1 MLSIIFGTRPE
12 YLKIKP
18 LINILKQTN
27 IKYRIIHIS
36 QHEHIDMPSDEGPIT
51 YIKLSDNK
59 NLTRLALLSREIMV
73 KLDSALEHTSHLLVQ
88 GDTATAFFSALSAFH
103 KKIPIFHLEAGLRTY
118 DLQNPFP
125 EEAYR
130 SMISRI
136 ATYHL
141 CPDIGASHN
150 LNKENI
156 TSNVFVIG
164 NTILDLIK
172 SYNLDPVIGNE
183 VIITI
188 HRRENWDSLIY
199 ILDEIHNIARSM
211 YNLQFTWILHPNP
224 SIQSQISEYKTSHSI
239 AANLAFSE
247 PLGHLEM
254 AARIANSHFLITDS
268 GGIQEEASFLGK
280 HCYVIRKTTERN
292 MIPSDYITLVPNIAN
307 LFSIIKSN
315 TVQLL
320 PPCDVYGNGSTS
332 EQFIQIYNQV
342 LKNTN

>member
-1 MLSIIFGTRPE
+1 MLAIIFGTRPE

-18 LINILKQTN
+18 LINKLMMTN
-27 IKYRIIHIS
+27 IKYSLIHIS
-36 QHEHIDMPSDEGPIT
+36 QHEHIDISSYEGPIT
-51 YIKLSDNK
+51 YIKLSQDDTM
-59 NLTRLALLSREIMV
+59 TRLCLLSTQIMA
-73 KLDSALEHTSHLLVQ
+73 KLDNALENTSHLLVQ

-130 SMISRI
+130 CMISRI

-141 CPDIGASHN
+141 CPDLGSSLN
-150 LNKENI
+150 LKLENI
-156 TSNVFVIG
+156 HANVHIIG

-172 SYNLDPVIGNE
+172 SYNLKPIIGNE

-188 HRRENWDSLIY
+188 HRRENWDSLLS
-199 ILDEIHNIARSM
+199 ILDEIHTIAAHM
-211 YNLQFTWILHPNP
+211 PTLQFTWILHPNP
-224 SIQSQISEYKTSHSI
+224 AIRSQISEYTKSHTMVS
-239 AANLAFSE
+239 NLAFSE
-247 PLGHLEM
+247 PLNHLEM
-254 AARIANSHFLITDS
+254 ATRIASSHFIITDS

-292 MIPSDYITLVPNIAN
+292 TIPSTYITLVPNIAN

-315 TVQLL
+315 TIRLL
-320 PPCDVYGNGSTS
+320 PPCDVYGNGNTS
-332 EQFIQIYNQV
+332 DQFIQIYTQV
-342 LKNTN
+342 LNNEN

>member
-1 MLSIIFGTRPE
+1 MLSIVFGTRPE

-18 LINILKQTN
+18 LIQMLKQSN
-27 IKYRIIHIS
+27 INYSLFHIS
-36 QHEHIDMPSDEGPIT
+36 QHEHIDIDPNEGPIT
-51 YIKLSDNK
+51 YIKLSDSQT
-59 NLTRLALLSREIMV
+59 LTRLSLLSTEIIA
-73 KLDSALEHTSHLLVQ
+73 KLDSVLDSTSHLLIQ

-118 DLQNPFP
+118 DLHNPFP

-141 CPDIGASHN
+141 CPDLGASLN
-150 LNKENI
+150 LKLENI
-156 TSNVFVIG
+156 NANVYIIG

-172 SYNLDPVIGNE
+172 SYSLNPILGNE

-188 HRRENWDSLIY
+188 HRRENWDSLLT
-199 ILDEIHNIARSM
+199 ILDEIHAIARRM

-224 SIQSQISEYKTSHSI
+224 AIRSQISEYVASHSM
-239 AANLAFSE
+239 ATNMSFSE
-247 PLGHLEM
+247 PLNHLEM
-254 AARIANSHFLITDS
+254 ATRIANSHFLITDS

-292 MIPSDYITLVPNIAN
+292 TIPTSYITLVPNIYN
-307 LFSIIKSN
+307 LYSIIKSK
-315 TVQLL
+315 TIQLL
-320 PPCDVYGNGSTS
+320 PPCDVYGNGTTS
-332 EQFIQIYNQV
+332 EKFIQIYSQV
-342 LKNTN
+342 LNNVN

>member
-1 MLSIIFGTRPE
+1 M
-12 YLKIKP
+12 
-18 LINILKQTN
+18 
-27 IKYRIIHIS
+27 
-36 QHEHIDMPSDEGPIT
+36 D
-51 YIKLSDNK
+51 
-59 NLTRLALLSREIMV
+59 
-73 KLDSALEHTSHLLVQ
+73 KLDSALDNTSHLLVQ

-103 KKIPIFHLEAGLRTY
+103 KKIPVFHLEAGLRTY

-136 ATYHL
+136 AMYHL
-141 CPDIGASHN
+141 CPDIGASYN

-172 SYNLDPVIGNE
+172 SYNLSPIIGNE

-211 YNLQFTWILHPNP
+211 SDSQFTWILHPNP
-224 SIQSQISEYKTSHSI
+224 FIQSQISDYINTHSM
-239 AANLAFSE
+239 ATNLVFSE
-247 PLGHLEM
+247 PLNHLEM
-254 AARIANSHFLITDS
+254 ATRIASSQFLITDS

-292 MIPSDYITLVPNIAN
+292 TIPTRYITLIPNIN
-307 LFSIIKSN
+307 DLFSIIKSN
-315 TVQLL
+315 TLELL
-320 PPCDVYGNGSTS
+320 PPCEVYGNGNTS
-332 EQFIQIYNQV
+332 EKFIQIYNQV
-342 LKNTN
+342 LKNMN